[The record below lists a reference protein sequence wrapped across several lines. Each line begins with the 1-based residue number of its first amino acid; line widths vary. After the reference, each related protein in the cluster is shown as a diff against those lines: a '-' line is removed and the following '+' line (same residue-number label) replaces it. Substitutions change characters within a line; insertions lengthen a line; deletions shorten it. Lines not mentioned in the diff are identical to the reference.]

1 MRKIIRLASVVTMIV
16 CAVLII
22 RYFYSYIKVEQ
33 EIETAQQVV
42 KTSELESLQQQNENI
57 VGWIRLQDSRL
68 NNPVLQTDNNEF
80 YLSHNYLD
88 EKSRGGS
95 IFIDFR
101 NDPLRDRHTI
111 FYGHVLRNG
120 SMFGELAKFAD
131 QQYANEH
138 PVFMYETNNIIY
150 RFEVFAAYE
159 TTTDNYYLETQFT
172 DETFAQFLS
181 EIQSRSVITMPV
193 DVSVEDHI
201 VTLSTCT
208 TSTNDTERFVIHAKV
223 SEQEKLEVK

>member
-1 MRKIIRLASVVTMIV
+1 MIV
-16 CAVLII
+16 CAVLIF
-22 RYFYSYIKVEQ
+22 RYFYSYVKVEK
-33 EIETAQQVV
+33 ELKTARQVV
-42 KTSELESLQQQNENI
+42 ETSELESLQQQNENI
-57 VGWIRLQDSRL
+57 VGWLSLQDSRL

-101 NDPLRDRHTI
+101 NEALTDRHTI

-138 PVFMYETNNIIY
+138 PVFMYETNDATY

-159 TTTDNYYLETQFT
+159 TTTDYYYLETQFT
-172 DETFAQFLS
+172 DETFGQFLLD
-181 EIQSRSVITMPV
+181 IQSRSVITMPV
-193 DVSVEDHI
+193 DVSVEHHI

-208 TSTNDTERFVIHAKV
+208 TSANDTERFVIHAKV
-223 SEQEKLEVK
+223 IEQEN

>member
-1 MRKIIRLASVVTMIV
+1 MQK
-16 CAVLII
+16 
-22 RYFYSYIKVEQ
+22 
-33 EIETAQQVV
+33 
-42 KTSELESLQQQNENI
+42 QNKNI
-57 VGWIRLQDSRL
+57 VGWLSLEGSRL

-101 NDPLRDRHTI
+101 NEALNDRHTI

-120 SMFGELAKFAD
+120 SMFGELAKYAD

-138 PVFMYETNNIIY
+138 PVFTYETNDVTY
-150 RFEVFAAYE
+150 LLEVFAAYK
-159 TTTDNYYLETQFT
+159 TTTDVYYLETQFT
-172 DETFAQFLS
+172 DETFGKFLS
-181 EIQSRSVITMPV
+181 EIKGRSVITMPV
-193 DVSVEDHI
+193 EVTIEDNI

-208 TSTNDTERFVIHAKV
+208 TSVNDTERFVVHAKV
-223 SEQEKLEVK
+223 TPQ